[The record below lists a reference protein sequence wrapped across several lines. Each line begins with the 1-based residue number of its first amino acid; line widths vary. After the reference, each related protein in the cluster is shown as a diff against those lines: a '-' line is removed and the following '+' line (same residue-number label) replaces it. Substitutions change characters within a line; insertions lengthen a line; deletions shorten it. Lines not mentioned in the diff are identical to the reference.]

1 MASFPTETLNLPPP
15 INGQDSTNH
24 NEPLQN
30 ADDEQIQPSIPQST
44 DDVTTTAAEKRKRED
59 VATEGP
65 QSESAEPSPSPSL
78 HPLHKTSLCSYFRKV
93 GTCCHGSTCRY
104 AHGEE
109 ELRIRPDDTWDP
121 TSERAKK
128 ARKLED
134 GDKCEAK
141 EDAVEEVMM
150 TEAVV
155 DGDGDGDGDQD
166 VELSKCLVHLP
177 RKWHSDNLKK
187 FLADHVSAKTV
198 SLNLRN

>member
-1 MASFPTETLNLPPP
+1 MASFPTGTLNLPPP
-15 INGQDSTNH
+15 TNGHDSTNH
-24 NEPLQN
+24 NEPLRN
-30 ADDEQIQPSIPQST
+30 ADDEQIQSSSIPQSA
-44 DDVTTTAAEKRKRED
+44 DDVINTPGEKRKRED
-59 VATEGP
+59 EATEADP
-65 QSESAEPSPSPSL
+65 SPSPSPSL

-109 ELRIRPDDTWDP
+109 ELRIRPDNTWDP
-121 TSERAKK
+121 TSDRAKK
-128 ARKLED
+128 ARILED

-141 EDAVEEVMM
+141 EDVAEEVMM
-150 TEAVV
+150 TEALA
-155 DGDGDGDGDQD
+155 DGDGDQD
-166 VELSKCLVHLP
+166 FELSKCLVHLP